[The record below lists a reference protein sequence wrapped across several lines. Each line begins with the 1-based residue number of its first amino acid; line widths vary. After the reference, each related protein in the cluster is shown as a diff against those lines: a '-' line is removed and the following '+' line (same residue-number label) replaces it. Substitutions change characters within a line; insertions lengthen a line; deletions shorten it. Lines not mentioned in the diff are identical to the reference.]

1 MGRNDVMTLK
11 NPALPADYG
20 RWIQSVKDRVR
31 AAQFHG
37 YNGVITIE
45 GCRDLDSPWSPATSD
60 DHFFRAILKP

>member
-1 MGRNDVMTLK
+1 MSTTM
-11 NPALPADYG
+11 PAARRQFRFTSYEPFSIPDP
-20 RWIQSVKDRVR
+20 
-31 AAQFHG
+31 AQFHG